1 MSARLTVVFDD
12 DTLYREA
19 KVRAARDGV
28 ALKDLIS
35 TALREYLGK
44 KPRERKRL
52 TLEMLDEWQAESRRI
67 DAQLG
72 VEYPTDLS
80 DVKHHLYGWRKQSER
95 YAAEEQAPY
104 GP

>member
-19 KVRAARDGV
+19 KVRAAQDGV

-35 TALREYLGK
+35 RAIRDYLEK
-44 KPRERKRL
+44 KPRVRKRL
-52 TLEMLDEWQAESRRI
+52 TLEMLDEWREESLRMDAELVG
-67 DAQLG
+67 D
-72 VEYPTDLS
+72 YPTDLS
-80 DVKHHLYGWRKQSER
+80 DVKHHLYGWEKQTHR
-95 YAAEEQAPY
+95 YAAEERAPY